1 MSYHLLYVISLSLY
15 DQFTSFVPLP
25 VCCGRHV
32 LLVVLLYLLS
42 AMPLHVTEL
51 FEFFIK
57 SLVVE
62 SPRVLVCVWV
72 LSLWFLQQELV
83 VRVLV
88 LVTSVPQ
95 PPTSSRRR
103 ARPARPGSSPRPGD
117 HHLHYSALSL
127 CVLQNFIIICFCSCN
142 VCRTY

>member
-1 MSYHLLYVISLSLY
+1 MLFRS
-15 DQFTSFVPLP
+15 
-25 VCCGRHV
+25 
-32 LLVVLLYLLS
+32 LLYLLS
-42 AMPLHVTEL
+42 AMPLNVTEL

-62 SPRVLVCVWV
+62 SPRVLVCVWI

-83 VRVLV
+83 VTVLV

-103 ARPARPGSSPRPGD
+103 GRPARPGSSPRPGD
-117 HHLHYSALSL
+117 HHLHYSALL
-127 CVLQNFIIICFCSCN
+127 FVFFKTL
-142 VCRTY
+142 